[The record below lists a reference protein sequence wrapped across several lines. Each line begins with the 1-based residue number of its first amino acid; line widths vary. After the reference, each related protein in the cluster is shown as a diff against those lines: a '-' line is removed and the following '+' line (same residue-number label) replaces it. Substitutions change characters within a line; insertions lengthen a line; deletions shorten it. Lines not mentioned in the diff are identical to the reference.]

1 MNNHWKYY
9 LMLENRL
16 IKTLDCVEL
25 SQDNYNTY
33 SNEFAALLQI
43 IGAEL
48 DNFFKVYCG
57 FCLSERKNI
66 TDYANSIVSSYPDI
80 LNQEI
85 SIMGKDIVLKPFE
98 NWNINNASQS
108 LFWWEAFCKVKN
120 NRVDEFKNASL
131 KNCLYCLAGL
141 YLLEI
146 KYLSIIT
153 SQKNEADIPDE
164 ESQLFNLKNWTFNY
178 SSMKNMF
185 AVTYDGTLSI
195 NDKNK

>member
-85 SIMGKDIVLKPFE
+85 SIMGKDIVIKPFE